1 MNRSDEEAQSPHDS
15 HTRRH
20 RHHAPNVQQDALR
33 RLTSNRSA
41 ASIVPPGVAAAP
53 VAASMNA
60 EDRRIGRTMTASVSN
75 VEENVQPAGR
85 GDAEVSCT

>member
-1 MNRSDEEAQSPHDS
+1 M
-15 HTRRH
+15 
-20 RHHAPNVQQDALR
+20 
-33 RLTSNRSA
+33 
-41 ASIVPPGVAAAP
+41 PPAVAAAP

-60 EDRRIGRTMTASVSN
+60 EDRRIGRTMAAPVSN